1 MIPDESGRVL
11 NMSELFDTFNLGE
24 GSGSEQVRTLKRLAF
39 MYHASGHYEK
49 AEELLKIAQQWTELN
64 RATQQDIDEARRDAA

>member
-11 NMSELFDTFNLGE
+11 KMSELFDTFNLGE

-39 MYHASGHYEK
+39 MYHAAGHYDK
-49 AEELLKIAQQWTELN
+49 AEELLKIAQQWNDVN
-64 RATQQDIDEARRDAA
+64 RSNQQDLDDARRDAA